1 MDFHKIGIAFSK
13 ARLIAS
19 RIAVLCYIVA
29 FFARHRAPL
38 SIVGDLWW
46 LATIGA
52 VVALCG
58 ACMRS
63 WAAGVI
69 HKNKAL
75 STTGPY
81 SLARHPLYLGAT
93 LIAVGFGLIVNDPYW
108 WALAGLIGLLIYVP
122 TIRREEKRLTGFFPK
137 EWKAFTKRVGV
148 MFPKRFPGKDIRG
161 GWSMKQWLF
170 NHEYNAFFT
179 TIAGVIVLLV
189 WGYLKG

>member
-1 MDFHKIGIAFSK
+1 MNLHNIGLAFSRV
-13 ARLIAS
+13 RLIAS
-19 RIAVLCYIVA
+19 RVIVISYIVA
-29 FFARHRAPL
+29 FFIRHRAPL
-38 SIVGDLWW
+38 SITGDLWW
-46 LATIGA
+46 LASVGG
-52 VVALCG
+52 VVALSG

-69 HKNKAL
+69 HKNKSL

-93 LIAVGFGLIVNDPYW
+93 LIATGFGLMLNDPYW
-108 WALAGLIGLLIYVP
+108 WGLVVLIGLLIYVP
-122 TIRREEKRLTGFFPK
+122 TIRKEERKLAGYFPK
-137 EWKAFTKRVGV
+137 EWKAFTNRVGV
-148 MFPKRFPGKDIRG
+148 MFPKRFPGKNLHS
-161 GWSMKQWLF
+161 GWSVKQWLF